1 MGPGRASCR
10 RPAFICCWLACPV
23 MLLFPTANVALFILF
38 AIPCTRTSE
47 SWRMYLRSC
56 RVMNCCRMDR
66 VVGTE
71 RRPSLRLAA
80 ISAMVVRNAMKSG
93 PSLPYVST
101 HIAMN
106 KKCFSVASV
115 LYVLFFCRSSL
126 RTAAPSSVA
135 VPEAHAYGLTPSIGW
150 TMDTSPSTAIT
161 SFRMPVTHMS
171 VMLSWSRSFALRAC
185 SFGPSSAAHLGVA
198 WRPVPCLTILMSWQ
212 RTSLWQRV
220 RLPNWLLYLQLIAW
234 CPLRSKTCVEHP
246 ATLQHVAVT
255 SSRIS
260 PGWSR

>member
-1 MGPGRASCR
+1 
-10 RPAFICCWLACPV
+10 
-23 MLLFPTANVALFILF
+23 
-38 AIPCTRTSE
+38 
-47 SWRMYLRSC
+47 MYLRSC

-93 PSLPYVST
+93 PNLPYVSM

-106 KKCFSVASV
+106 KKCFSVASG
-115 LYVLFFCRSSL
+115 LYLLFFFCSSL

-161 SFRMPVTHMS
+161 SFRKPVTHMS

-198 WRPVPCLTILMSWQ
+198 WRPVPCLTILMSCQ

-234 CPLRSKTCVEHP
+234 CFAFKNVRGASGYVAARCRFILANQPGLVQVEFEPDGDAHYGRRE
-246 ATLQHVAVT
+246 LHVLGVRALGVPIEC
-255 SSRIS
+255 S
-260 PGWSR
+260 WS